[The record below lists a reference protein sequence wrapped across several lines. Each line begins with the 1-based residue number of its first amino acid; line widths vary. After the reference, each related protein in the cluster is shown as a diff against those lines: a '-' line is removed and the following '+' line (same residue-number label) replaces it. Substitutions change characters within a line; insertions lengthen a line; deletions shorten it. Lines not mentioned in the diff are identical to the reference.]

1 MCLKRNLTLTLDYQQ
16 LISNKENQAA
26 LNVHVLLEVNSH
38 STYKQPG
45 LFIERLQS
53 TANDETFSLSPASFR
68 KLASPILGI
77 NPGGQFLK
85 EILNEELILLE
96 ERRYNW

>member
-1 MCLKRNLTLTLDYQQ
+1 MCLKRNLTLTLNYQQ

-38 STYKQPG
+38 STYKHSRVHSLKDCNRQQMTK
-45 LFIERLQS
+45 L
-53 TANDETFSLSPASFR
+53 SLSVQHRSEN
-68 KLASPILGI
+68 SEI

-85 EILNEELILLE
+85 EILNEKLILLE
-96 ERRYNW
+96 ERRYNL

>member
-1 MCLKRNLTLTLDYQQ
+1 MCLKRKLTLTLNYQQ

-38 STYKQPG
+38 STYKHSRVHSLKDRQQMTK
-45 LFIERLQS
+45 I
-53 TANDETFSLSPASFR
+53 SLSVQHRSEN
-68 KLASPILGI
+68 SGI

-85 EILNEELILLE
+85 EILNEKLILLE

>member
-1 MCLKRNLTLTLDYQQ
+1 MFKKKFNPNSKLPQ

-26 LNVHVLLEVNSH
+26 LNLHVLLEVNSH

-85 EILNEELILLE
+85 EILNEKLILLE